1 MTSRSLPEVTP
12 CVLFKRI
19 VPQLRKKGWQIT
31 RGRGLEEGDRIYRP
45 NCKTKGKLAKRDE
58 DYFLCYD
65 GHKANRALVDYVF
78 VNGILTPEEIWMP
91 HELSSEDESSDV
103 LKYLKESLSQ
113 EANEAMIHHCTD
125 PQPKKKRNVERV
137 NTGGKKKATHTAE
150 KRPVKRQKKSSK
162 QQCSAHLLP
171 QQPLG
176 IEAEGA
182 IGADARPAD
191 TERARVAGEFGVDL
205 LLDAKLRMLDFVTMV
220 NRRWRAL
227 KDLEV
232 LEPLNGNLTTKTQI
246 EEAQA
251 SVMESIKTVMA
262 DIRASQLDLN
272 CEVADVVE
280 WVKANSSHS
289 VAVDIRA
296 AYPTHLELGLS
307 ERFEVLCLRE
317 LVDEIKRY
325 MQEFVIAVRRSR
337 RALCGKS
344 TTFRTQVVATPTER
358 TTRCEDFTR
367 SIADLLNDLSEGMN
381 ETVTLFEIRAA
392 CAEATV
398 YDSEKTDTDDES

>member
-1 MTSRSLPEVTP
+1 
-12 CVLFKRI
+12 
-19 VPQLRKKGWQIT
+19 
-31 RGRGLEEGDRIYRP
+31 
-45 NCKTKGKLAKRDE
+45 
-58 DYFLCYD
+58 
-65 GHKANRALVDYVF
+65 
-78 VNGILTPEEIWMP
+78 MP

-103 LKYLKESLSQ
+103 PKYLKENLSQ

-205 LLDAKLRMLDFVTMV
+205 LLYAKLRMLDFVTMV

-307 ERFEVLCLRE
+307 ERFGVLCLRE

-344 TTFRTQVVATPTER
+344 TTFRTQVTTPTER
-358 TTRCEDFTR
+358 ATRCEEFTR

-398 YDSEKTDTDDES
+398 SNLRGQLRTLWVLMVGCGK